1 MNKRLR
7 PKVAINAAANI
18 QTDCLLYLLQNHFWR
33 LNFVQFRENQTQHLV
48 HNKMEW
54 YWQEQPWRRVRKAT
68 LQSWLIIMKTRG
80 GDDLLTASD
89 RSGLLIIRL
98 PLHRNSQ
105 GAEFHAGKQNCLFH
119 LPPVPRHFWK
129 KHSWK
134 IHLEW
139 IIKGWL
145 GNSMPGIPWAAG
157 CATHNC
163 AIN

>member
-7 PKVAINAAANI
+7 TKDAITAAANM
-18 QTDCLLYLLQNHFWR
+18 QTGCLLYLLQNHFWR
-33 LNFVQFRENQTQHLV
+33 LNFAQFRENQTQHLV

-89 RSGLLIIRL
+89 RSGLLSIRL

-119 LPPVPRHFWK
+119 LPP
-129 KHSWK
+129 
-134 IHLEW
+134 LYC
-139 IIKGWL
+139 
-145 GNSMPGIPWAAG
+145 GIPILLVHFKNQTLQNFLQQIRVG
-157 CATHNC
+157 TATLSDSLKNPP
-163 AIN
+163 AES